1 MSDDNLHA
9 VITLREVY
17 DAVVELKQELNA
29 VPRMVIDHEERIRD
43 LERKIWGFSGLAAI
57 IGAALAQVV
66 AFMIRQ

>member
-66 AFMIRQ
+66 AFMMRQ

>member
-1 MSDDNLHA
+1 
-9 VITLREVY
+9 
-17 DAVVELKQELNA
+17 

>member
-1 MSDDNLHA
+1 VCSSDL
-9 VITLREVY
+9 TLREVY